1 MTGKSREGRPPKYT
15 EDQVAEAIKIVEAAG
30 DQPDGNAVKAVL
42 CQEFGVSKG
51 INAQSLGEEVKRQLE
66 ELKRKEREGLVASLS
81 PEARAAATKVGK
93 DLENRFLEC
102 LGQQAK
108 DIRSEADRVLA
119 AKEED
124 CAALRAKV
132 RDLREEVAEKT
143 ARGDRLAEEKAA
155 LEEQLE
161 KATQTIA
168 NLEAEIA
175 ARARDEAFK
184 AELIA
189 MLKDTLAQPE
199 AGKSVQE
206 KGSAAIRRQARA

>member
-1 MTGKSREGRPPKYT
+1 MTGKTREGRPPKYT
-15 EDQVAEAIKIVEAAG
+15 EDQVAEAIEIAEATG
-30 DQPDGNAVKAVL
+30 DAPDGNTVKAVL

-51 INAQSLGEEVKRQLE
+51 INAQSLGEEVKRQLAE
-66 ELKRKEREGLVASLS
+66 RDRKEHEALVASLS
-81 PEARAAATKVGK
+81 PEARVAAMKVGK
-93 DLENRFLEC
+93 DVENRFLEC

-108 DIRSEADRVLA
+108 AIRSEVDGILA

-124 CAALRAKV
+124 CAALRTTI
-132 RDLREEVAEKT
+132 RDLREEVAEKS
-143 ARGDRLAEEKAA
+143 ARGDRLAEEKAV
-155 LEEQLE
+155 LEERLE
-161 KATQTIA
+161 EAGQTIA

-199 AGKSVQE
+199 GDQAVQ
-206 KGSAAIRRQARA
+206 G